1 VCCNK
6 QLLSSSTPLQLLL
19 GAVDN
24 RCRTVCL
31 LASAA
36 QAKRVAQWRQDQQ
49 AAATAAAQV
58 MHALPIDYTAQC
70 LKLALLQS
78 CSAYALPHIACS
90 SKSELRRQ
98 SLICSSFTV
107 FSMICMVQVQQQQLA
122 EWWAQR
128 CPAVTS
134 TISSSSSSGSSSSS
148 NNSSLCSEAPTA
160 CTATAFNTAAD
171 SINANGNSSNSNSS
185 NASSTTLAE
194 LESVLQQK
202 CGSCREHLAQQQAL
216 QLAATDAVE
225 CSAMPSMLAQA
236 AAAAGGASP
245 EVSHTVLSC

>member
-1 VCCNK
+1 
-6 QLLSSSTPLQLLL
+6 
-19 GAVDN
+19 
-24 RCRTVCL
+24 L

-36 QAKRVAQWRQDQQ
+36 QAKRVAQWGQDQQ

-58 MHALPIDYTAQC
+58 MHASPIDYTAQC

-90 SKSELRRQ
+90 SKLELHTQ
-98 SLICSSFTV
+98 SLICASFTV

-128 CPAVTS
+128 FPVVTS

-160 CTATAFNTAAD
+160 CTAAAYNTAAD
-171 SINANGNSSNSNSS
+171 SINANGSSNSSNSNSS

-194 LESVLQQK
+194 LERALQQK

-245 EVSHTVLSC
+245 EVSHLHSALLLMCTKSIL